1 MTGVNVPRTRTV
13 PPRAGSDTASLSRTQ
28 RLVLRTLAR
37 ADGQGVSDRPG
48 SLTLREIAA
57 NLETPGGNTP
67 NISYALT
74 QLLIRRLASYD
85 DGKYLITDAGW
96 NRVQRTRPPLE
107 RKPR

>member
-1 MTGVNVPRTRTV
+1 MPGVNVPRTRTV

-37 ADGQGVSDRPG
+37 ADGQAGRPG
-48 SLTLREIAA
+48 TLTLREIAA
-57 NLETPGGNTP
+57 NLENPGRNTP
-67 NISYALT
+67 NIAYALT
-74 QLLIRRLASYD
+74 QLLGRGLATYL

-107 RKPR
+107 RHPR